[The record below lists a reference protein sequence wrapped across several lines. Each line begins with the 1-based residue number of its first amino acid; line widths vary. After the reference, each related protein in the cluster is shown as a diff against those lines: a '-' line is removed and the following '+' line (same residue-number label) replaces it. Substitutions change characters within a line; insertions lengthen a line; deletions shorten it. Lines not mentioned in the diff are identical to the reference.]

1 MIDYTELFIEIK
13 KLDPLFGSLGP
24 LYQIST
30 YHALSLEW

>member
-1 MIDYTELFIEIK
+1 MIDYTKLFIESK

-30 YHALSLEW
+30 YHAVSLEW